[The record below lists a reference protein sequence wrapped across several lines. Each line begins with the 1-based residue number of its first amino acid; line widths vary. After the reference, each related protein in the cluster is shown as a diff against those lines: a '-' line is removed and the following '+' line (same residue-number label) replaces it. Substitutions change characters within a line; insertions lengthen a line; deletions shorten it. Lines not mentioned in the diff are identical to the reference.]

1 MRVLTS
7 CALGLALAAAVL
19 LSPTDAAAETL
30 LLECQIEFT
39 VMGEP
44 GWQWARDTEIVRIDM
59 EARTLSV
66 TDAAA
71 MFPDVQGVPCEITLE
86 LISCGMR
93 GVPSRIINRYSG
105 AYEMS
110 YGHGDA
116 RSFRPGVCRRL
127 TQQF

>member
-1 MRVLTS
+1 MRIAIFR
-7 CALGLALAAAVL
+7 ALGLALAAAL
-19 LSPTDAAAETL
+19 LFSPRDAAAETL

-39 VMGEP
+39 VVGEP
-44 GWQWARDTEIVRIDM
+44 GWQWARDSEIVRVDM

-71 MFPDVQGVPCEITLE
+71 MFPDAQGVPCEITAE

-93 GVPSRIINRYSG
+93 GVPTRRINRYSG

-110 YGHGDA
+110 YGNGDA
-116 RSFRPGVCRRL
+116 RAFRPGVCRRL